1 MTGTVARRPLWRA
14 GWPPVPSLE
23 LAASFQIHVLSKAQR
38 LSPDPEHQN
47 LRQPPASHEGT
58 RLLSQDKSPRL
69 AQPRPAPRTCT
80 RAGLRPR
87 RLRPRAFHLVHSS
100 LEEVLLPPPLG
111 SPPTT
116 QLSPTLPCIVRPH
129 PSRSTAALLEFNRG
143 PHLREHFAGNIQFCA
158 GRIPATLLARDSSDI
173 SRAT

>member
-1 MTGTVARRPLWRA
+1 MPEDRCGGQDGRQSPHWNLLHPFRFTFYSRPS
-14 GWPPVPSLE
+14 GSL
-23 LAASFQIHVLSKAQR
+23 LTQSIRTSDSLLPATKGHASFHRTRV
-38 LSPDPEHQN
+38 
-47 LRQPPASHEGT
+47 PALPS
-58 RLLSQDKSPRL
+58 
-69 AQPRPAPRTCT
+69 PAPRTCT

>member
-23 LAASFQIHVLSKAQR
+23 LAAPFQIHVLSKAQR

-69 AQPRPAPRTCT
+69 AQPRPADLHQGWPQ
-80 RAGLRPR
+80 AP
-87 RLRPRAFHLVHSS
+87 AASS
-100 LEEVLLPPPLG
+100 KSFPSGPLILG
-111 SPPTT
+111 GGAPAASSGKPADY
-116 QLSPTLPCIVRPH
+116 
-129 PSRSTAALLEFNRG
+129 AALPYSPLHRA
-143 PHLREHFAGNIQFCA
+143 PPSL
-158 GRIPATLLARDSSDI
+158 PVYSSPVGV
-173 SRAT
+173 